1 MSEIIVKFLGQSW
14 QKQLK
19 HICTLQCE
27 LEEDEEEADN
37 KEEQEGQNGRGREI
51 ACSKCAAHE
60 KRLAF
65 SIFVSLFW
73 LFGSLT
79 A

>member
-37 KEEQEGQNGRGREI
+37 KEEQEGQGEGEGHR
-51 ACSKCAAHE
+51 
-60 KRLAF
+60 
-65 SIFVSLFW
+65 VQ
-73 LFGSLT
+73 
-79 A
+79 

>member
-37 KEEQEGQNGRGREI
+37 KEEQEGQGEGEGNRVQQVR
-51 ACSKCAAHE
+51 C
-60 KRLAF
+60 
-65 SIFVSLFW
+65 
-73 LFGSLT
+73 T
-79 A
+79 